1 MATFIAGD
9 LQGCLKPLKCVLKQA
24 NFNDQHDR
32 LWLVGDI
39 VNRGPKSLKALR
51 FVYERRDH
59 VQVVLGNHDL
69 HLLAVAHGVRKPA
82 KGDTIDEILKAKD
95 CDTLLGWL
103 IQQPLMYTQSQVT
116 MVHAGIAPN
125 WSLEQAQGYAN
136 EVQAMLRS
144 SKAPL
149 FFESMY
155 GNEPDYFDES
165 QTGVTRLRSITN
177 VFTRMRFC
185 TPSGRLDLTSKGPS
199 PSASE
204 LPNPFNQTPEPVD
217 AWFNHP
223 HQIPESH
230 RIVFGHWAALEGRC
244 PAPHALALDTGC
256 VWGGSLTLYEL
267 EQDRFF
273 RCPCKNGKPLV

>member
-24 NFNDQHDR
+24 SFNEQNDR

-39 VNRGPKSLKALR
+39 VNRGPKSLKSLR
-51 FVYERRDH
+51 FIYERRDH

-69 HLLAVAHGVRKPA
+69 HLLAVAHGVRKPS

-95 CDTLLGWL
+95 CDTLLSWL
-103 IQQPLMYTQSQVT
+103 TQQPLMYTQNQVT
-116 MVHAGIAPN
+116 IVHAGIAPN
-125 WSLEQAQGYAN
+125 WSLEQAHGYAN
-136 EVQAMLRS
+136 EVHAALRS
-144 SKAPL
+144 SKAL
-149 FFESMY
+149 SFFESMY

-165 QTGVTRLRSITN
+165 QTGMTRLRSLTN

-185 TPSGRLDLTSKGPS
+185 TPSGRLDLASKGPS
-199 PSASE
+199 PSAQE
-204 LPNPFNQTPEPVD
+204 LVHPNTHEAEPVD
-217 AWFNHP
+217 AWFSHP
-223 HQIPESH
+223 HQLPEGH
-230 RIVFGHWAALEGRC
+230 RVVFGHWAALEGHC
-244 PAPHALALDTGC
+244 AAPHAVALDTGC

-267 EQDRFF
+267 EQDRYF